1 MNGNIEMEAT
11 RDKLIETP
19 LVRIERQVIAQDRI
33 ESFSYNKGVSPEPPG
48 GKHNI
53 PTVFYFQLL
62 FNYQCFSII
71 FFFNFCEYRCLA
83 AAEKLYDEKKKTTIS
98 EKVLDWYVPVSR
110 LATHL
115 LMEKRLPC

>member
-1 MNGNIEMEAT
+1 M
-11 RDKLIETP
+11 
-19 LVRIERQVIAQDRI
+19 
-33 ESFSYNKGVSPEPPG
+33 
-48 GKHNI
+48 
-53 PTVFYFQLL
+53 L
-62 FNYQCFSII
+62 FNN

-98 EKVLDWYVPVSR
+98 EKVFDWYVPVSR